1 MSDKEGFIVLH
12 RKITDWEWY
21 TDVNTAHLFMHFLIR
36 ANYSDTS
43 WRGIEIKRGSFITS
57 LETLSAETGLT
68 VKQVRIALQKL
79 IDTGEVA
86 NKSTSK
92 FRIITVKNYDLYQI
106 KGKQK
111 GRQEGRL
118 RADKRAVKGQ
128 PGGKQRATDNNNN
141 NKTMETSEGVCP
153 TGTQPSQKQASLD
166 IDPPLRAVEPAPQ
179 TKQEKEQ
186 REKMPPL
193 NTTEWLMYCE
203 RSGMSDDDIWS
214 EWERLDNGRALS
226 VEKIREIREMLSSG
240 K

>member
-111 GRQEGRL
+111 GRQEGSL

-128 PGGKQRATDNNNN
+128 PEGKQRATDNNNN
-141 NKTMETSEGVCP
+141 NRTMKTSEGVCP

-186 REKMPPL
+186 REKLPPL
-193 NTTEWLMYCE
+193 NTSEWLMYCE
-203 RSGMSDDDIWS
+203 RRGMNDDDIWS